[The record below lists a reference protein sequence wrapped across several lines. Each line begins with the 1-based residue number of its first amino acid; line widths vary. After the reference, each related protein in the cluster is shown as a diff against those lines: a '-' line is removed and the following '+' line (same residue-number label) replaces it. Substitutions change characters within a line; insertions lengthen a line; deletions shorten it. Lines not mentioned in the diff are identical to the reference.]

1 MQRTRRAFLAEVGQ
15 GMVLASIGPAL
26 ATELGLV
33 SVWAAQDPAPL
44 NFGKREPLVCLL
56 QETPAAKLLPI
67 LVERLQKGTKLI
79 DLVAAAALA
88 NARTFGGEDY
98 TGYHTM
104 MALSPSFAM
113 ANELPVER
121 QPLPVFKVLY
131 RNSNRIQEKGSRTK
145 EVLRTLEPVAVPEGQ
160 TGADAL
166 RAAVHQR
173 DKQKADQIFAGL
185 ARKSAEDAYNALLH
199 TVDDQT
205 DVHRIVLAHRA
216 WDMYNLLGKE
226 EAETLLRQSV
236 HYCVDAERYQESK
249 TWESPK
255 SLLPKLLD
263 RFRLMNGNDG
273 KRSADDAWVET
284 MSRTIFE
291 SKPEQAAEAA
301 AAALAEG
308 MDPAA
313 LAEAIILVANQLVL
327 RDNGRPQREGGK
339 PPANDAAL
347 ARSSSNKPA
356 GSCHGDS
363 IGVHASDSANAWR
376 NIARVSNPR
385 NRAASLILAAYQVS
399 RDSVQRG
406 GEFQKWKPY
415 PRPEH
420 IETVKSKDGAGL
432 LREAEEAIRANDQG
446 RASAAIHQYG
456 ALGLPPE
463 AATAVLLR
471 YAISEDGALHAE
483 KYYRTAT
490 EEFRAARPAF
500 RWRHLVALARVTA
513 SEYGLPAPGYEEAC
527 RLLKV

>member
-15 GMVLASIGPAL
+15 GMVLASIGPAV
-26 ATELGLV
+26 ASELGLV
-33 SVWAAQDPAPL
+33 SAWAAQDPGPL
-44 NFGKREPLVCLL
+44 NFGRREPLVCLL
-56 QETPAAKLLPI
+56 QETPAQKLLPI
-67 LVERLQKGTKLI
+67 LVERLQQGTKLI

-113 ANELPVER
+113 ANEMPADR
-121 QPLPVFKVLY
+121 RPLPVFKVLY
-131 RNSNRIQEKGSRTK
+131 RNSNRIQEKGGRNK
-145 EVLRTLEPVAVPEGQ
+145 EVLHAVEPAAVPEGQ
-160 TGADAL
+160 SSADSLRGAI
-166 RAAVHQR
+166 HQR
-173 DKQKADQIFAGL
+173 NKQQADRIFAGI
-185 ARKSAEDAYNALLH
+185 ARKSPDDAYNALLH
-199 TVDDQT
+199 SVDDQT
-205 DVHRIVLAHRA
+205 EVHRIVLTHRV
-216 WDMYNLLGKE
+216 WDMFNLLGKE

-236 HYCVDAERYQESK
+236 HYCVNAEGYQHNAA
-249 TWESPK
+249 WESPK
-255 SLLPKLLD
+255 TLLPKLLD
-263 RFRLMNGNDG
+263 RFRLLNGNDG
-273 KRSADDAWVET
+273 KRPADDTWVEK

-291 SKPEQAAEAA
+291 AKPEQAAEAA

-313 LAEAIILVANQLVL
+313 LGEAIVLVANQLVL
-327 RDNGRPQREGGK
+327 RDNGRPTREGGK
-339 PPANDAAL
+339 PPTGDAAL

-385 NRAASLILAAYQVS
+385 NRAASLILAAYQAA
-399 RDSVQRG
+399 RDRVQRG
-406 GEFQKWKPY
+406 GDFLNWQPY

-420 IETVKSKDGAGL
+420 LESIKSKDSAGL
-432 LREAEEAIRANDQG
+432 LREADEAIRASDQG
-446 RASAAIHQYG
+446 RASAAIARYG
-456 ALGLPPE
+456 SLGFAPE
-463 AATAVLLR
+463 PAIAVLLR
-471 YAISEDGALHAE
+471 YAVSEDGALHAE
-483 KYYRTAT
+483 KFYRTAT